1 MRRFAVSLLIV
12 ISAVCLVLSSTALWA
27 RRYVVDTEVF
37 VSGARVVLAEP
48 AVQAWVASR
57 VTDAVV
63 TPGVRHVGDEVAALL
78 PPELRSFRPAFEGGV
93 RSMLREGVRT
103 LLASDSLSAPA
114 LASAHAQLAE
124 GRPVRL
130 TLGQAMSSA
139 STGFPI
145 GQAGQLLD
153 LLPNDL
159 GVTVLTPQ
167 DAPLLYTVVDLLK
180 VLWLWTGLLAIG
192 TLAGALVVSRR
203 PLRTVGAWAVT
214 ASVLGL
220 LLLIAVPT
228 ARASVL
234 SHVEP
239 AGRDA
244 AGAVYAVLT
253 DGLCSWTLWLLAG
266 TAVVAVVA
274 SVSTL
279 RALSGQGRRSSRR
292 S

>member
-27 RRYVVDTEVF
+27 RRSVVDTEVF
-37 VSGARVVLAEP
+37 VSGVRVVLAEP

-63 TPGVRHVGDEVAALL
+63 TPGVRHAGDELAALL
-78 PPELRSFRPAFEGGV
+78 PPELQSYRPALDGGV
-93 RSMLREGVRT
+93 RSTLGEGVRT
-103 LLASDSLSAPA
+103 LLASDSLSTPA

-130 TLGQAMSSA
+130 TLGQGASSA
-139 STGFPI
+139 SAGFPI

-192 TLAGALVVSRR
+192 ALAGALVVSRR
-203 PLRTVGAWAVT
+203 PLRTAGAWAVT

-228 ARASVL
+228 ARATVL

-239 AGRDA
+239 AGLDA
-244 AGAVYAVLT
+244 AGAVYSVMAQSLLT
-253 DGLCSWTLWLLAG
+253 WTLSLVAG
-266 TAVVAVVA
+266 IGSVAVVA
-274 SVSTL
+274 L
-279 RALSGQGRRSSRR
+279 RLAPCRVRAGR
-292 S
+292 